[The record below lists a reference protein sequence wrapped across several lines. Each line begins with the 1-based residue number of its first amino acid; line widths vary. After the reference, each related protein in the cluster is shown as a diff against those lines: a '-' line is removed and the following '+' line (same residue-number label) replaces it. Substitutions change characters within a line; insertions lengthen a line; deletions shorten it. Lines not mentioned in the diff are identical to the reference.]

1 MAPDA
6 DYPRAVIFDLVC
18 RLPEHTSYKQ
28 LDADDFHNISVV
40 EFPTYTYV
48 GKINNYSLMYSYT
61 TLSKISSIIPQRP
74 HLFNVYSKGVKA

>member
-18 RLPEHTSYKQ
+18 RLPEYTSYKQ

-48 GKINNYSLMYSYT
+48 GKM
-61 TLSKISSIIPQRP
+61 II
-74 HLFNVYSKGVKA
+74 L

>member
-1 MAPDA
+1 MLFHPLSMISLLFFIDTDVAPDA

-18 RLPEHTSYKQ
+18 RLPEHTDNKQ

-48 GKINNYSLMYSYT
+48 GKIIFFDAQLDCFV
-61 TLSKISSIIPQRP
+61 LS
-74 HLFNVYSKGVKA
+74 